1 MEIKKRDE
9 EAEMEIKKKE
19 AEKLELIKMKE
30 IRKLEREIQ
39 ALKDDEP
46 EKIEWSI
53 YMSYFISIII
63 ETLSYIY

>member
-1 MEIKKRDE
+1 MEL
-9 EAEMEIKKKE
+9 KKKE
-19 AEKLELIKMKE
+19 AEKLELIRMKE

-53 YMSYFISIII
+53 YMSYFISIVI
-63 ETLSYIY
+63 EKTFIYLLKLRFSSL